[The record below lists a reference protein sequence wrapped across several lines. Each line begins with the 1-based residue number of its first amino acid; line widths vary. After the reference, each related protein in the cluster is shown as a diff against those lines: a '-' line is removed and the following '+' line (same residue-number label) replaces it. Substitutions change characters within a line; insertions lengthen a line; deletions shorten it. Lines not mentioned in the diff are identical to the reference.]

1 MKLALSKN
9 RLIATAIIL
18 LTASTFA
25 DAACR
30 PNNCAQLY
38 DNYNESGAPIR
49 RCESRYTQ
57 CLNAYGCPIP

>member
-1 MKLALSKN
+1 MKRALFKS
-9 RLIATAIIL
+9 RLVATAIIL

-38 DNYNESGAPIR
+38 DSCYESGAPIR
-49 RCESRYTQ
+49 QCESQYVQ